1 MCAGE
6 GMPMDAKADDLLLD
20 ALAAV
25 APGTI
30 LREGLEHVISARTG
44 ALIVIGDVEGVER
57 ICNGGFIVKVPYTPQ
72 RLFELA
78 KMDGAIILDE
88 GAGHILKANVHL
100 VPDAAL
106 PTAETGMRHRTAERV
121 SRQTEALVISISQ
134 RRDVVSLYRG
144 GSKLILEDIE
154 VVLAKANQALQT
166 LQRYR
171 SSHDE
176 VAARLTMLEFEG
188 VATLGDVANVIRRAE
203 MVRRVARDVGRLVI
217 ELGSDG
223 RLVRMQAEELVA
235 GVEDDYIML
244 LRDYMKD
251 GAPRKGASV
260 RSKISALTPEQL
272 LDTSL
277 IAHTLGYPASAE
289 SSELHVE
296 PAGFRMLRHIPMLP
310 GTVINRLVERF
321 GTLVALLSA
330 SESQLDDV
338 EGVGERRARAVREGL
353 RRMREHAAI

>member
-1 MCAGE
+1 ME
-6 GMPMDAKADDLLLD
+6 AKFVDPTLESLS
-20 ALAAV
+20 AV

-30 LREGLEHVISARTG
+30 LREGLEHIISARTG
-44 ALIVIGDVEGVER
+44 ALIVIGDEAGVRE
-57 ICNGGFIVKVPYTPQ
+57 ISNGGFIVNVPYTPQ

-78 KMDGAIILDE
+78 KMDGAIILGE
-88 GAGHILKANVHL
+88 GASRILKANVHL
-100 VPDAAL
+100 VPDSLL

-121 SRQTEALVISISQ
+121 SRQTSALVISISQ

-144 GSKLILEDIE
+144 GSKLILQDIE

-171 SSHDE
+171 SSLDE
-176 VAARLTMLEFEG
+176 QAARLTMLEFEG
-188 VATLGDVANVIRRAE
+188 VATLVEVATVVRRSE
-203 MVRRVARDVGRLVI
+203 LVLRVARDVGRLVV

-235 GVEDDYIML
+235 GVEDDYVML
-244 LRDYMKD
+244 LRDYLKE
-251 GAPRKGASV
+251 GNARKGATV
-260 RSKISALTPEQL
+260 RNRIASLTPEQL

-277 IAHTLGYPASAE
+277 IAQTLGYSASVE
-289 SSELHVE
+289 TTELHVE

-321 GTLVALLSA
+321 GTLKTLLEA
-330 SESQLDDV
+330 SETQLDDV
-338 EGVGERRARAVREGL
+338 DGVGSRRARAIREGL
-353 RRMREHAAI
+353 RRMREHAAVV